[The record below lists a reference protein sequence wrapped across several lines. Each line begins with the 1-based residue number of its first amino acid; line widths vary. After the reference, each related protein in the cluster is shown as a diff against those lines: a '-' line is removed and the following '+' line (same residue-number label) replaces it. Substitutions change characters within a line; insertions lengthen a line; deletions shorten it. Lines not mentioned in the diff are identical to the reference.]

1 MSASPPSPPAPAPA
15 RSWRYQDQGAPFG
28 PLRVPLCAV
37 RAKKGERRNS
47 CATAADLAVLERL
60 SRVLQDLGKDPPA
73 NCSAGPVGD
82 DLFHWQAT
90 IMGPPDSPY
99 QGGVFFLNI
108 NFPPDCA
115 RHARA
120 GRRQQQ
126 PSGAASRRRRCAAR
140 PARPAAPARALVA
153 CVERR
158 WPGFLA
164 CERVQDV
171 LSPRARGDPRPL
183 SPSRLRLGSRDS
195 PLPSTQIHS
204 SLPR

>member
-1 MSASPPSPPAPAPA
+1 M
-15 RSWRYQDQGAPFG
+15 RG
-28 PLRVPLCAV
+28 
-37 RAKKGERRNS
+37 KKGERRNS

-115 RHARA
+115 RHARGGSNSPREQPA
-120 GRRQQQ
+120 GAGDARR
-126 PSGAASRRRRCAAR
+126 ARHARRRLRV
-140 PARPAAPARALVA
+140 PSSHALSGVGLASWLASGYRMCYYHA
-153 CVERR
+153 CGGVLG
-158 WPGFLA
+158 PYPP
-164 CERVQDV
+164 RVF
-171 LSPRARGDPRPL
+171 A
-183 SPSRLRLGSRDS
+183 
-195 PLPSTQIHS
+195 
-204 SLPR
+204 

>member
-1 MSASPPSPPAPAPA
+1 MHLRPRPPPPPPRVVGATKTRA
-15 RSWRYQDQGAPFG
+15 RLLGRCAY
-28 PLRVPLCAV
+28 LCCAV